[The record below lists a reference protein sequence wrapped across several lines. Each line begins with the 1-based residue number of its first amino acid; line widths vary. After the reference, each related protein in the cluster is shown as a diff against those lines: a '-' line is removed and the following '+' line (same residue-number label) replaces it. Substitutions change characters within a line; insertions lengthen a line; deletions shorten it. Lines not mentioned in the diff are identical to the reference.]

1 MIALVLLEWSSLSHS
16 CGPWGSGLGS
26 DFPFCGVYLA
36 LASYKRK
43 QSCNMG
49 LEFNSEFF

>member
-26 DFPFCGVYLA
+26 DFPFCGVVPGPRFIEKETELQHGI
-36 LASYKRK
+36 RI
-43 QSCNMG
+43 Q
-49 LEFNSEFF
+49 F